1 MRTISAPTLSG
12 QQLMLLRLVQVGV
25 VLLLLTPLVITKSTY
40 FPFVVGKALYWR
52 TLVEIVFALWV
63 LLAVQT
69 PSYRPP
75 RSWLL
80 VLLGAILAC
89 SMLAAGF
96 GVSFQRSFWS
106 TYERMDGVLD
116 LVHQFAFALV
126 VISVFRDW
134 ASWRVLLTMSLVA
147 SVLVVLLAVASY
159 LELDVPFYG
168 ELKERDHPR
177 IGGVLGNATYLASY
191 CAVNGLVA
199 LGFLVQALF
208 APGSRGAGGDPWT
221 WATRLFWLVA
231 AALNFY
237 ALTLTDSRGVLVGLS
252 GGGAV
257 LAIGAI
263 LMTRARWRWM
273 ALVALLVLGGVAAG
287 VAVSFTQPDQP
298 SELAESTLLSRV
310 LGVSLDDVSSR
321 SRLLAWRA
329 GIEGFAARPWLGWG
343 PDNFLAV
350 FGRYVVDGFPQLE
363 IHDRAHGE
371 LVEEAATKGLLG
383 LASYLLFW
391 VFVIY
396 VLLRAWSADASVL
409 TLQDRTLALFVG
421 AALASYFLQSQTLFD
436 TTVLNLQ
443 YLLLVC
449 YVAYLDTEVRSDAA
463 PPRRGI
469 SAWLHRAASGLRV
482 WPAGVSLRFS
492 ALMRRVGAAVV
503 ACTALALAASGL
515 VASASVWSAAQYMV
529 GAVTTAQPFPYLE
542 RSVAFGPLANEARLV
557 LFGALA
563 NRWRVLRAR
572 QPTEARRLLAF
583 ADAEAAKAVAT
594 EPENWLI
601 HHYLARLYRQIAST
615 EPRYRAV
622 ALRYWQRTYELAPH
636 QDKYTAVVS
645 VGPPLPPPSIP

>member
-1 MRTISAPTLSG
+1 MRTTSAPTTLSV
-12 QQLMLLRLVQVGV
+12 QQHTLLRFVQFGV
-25 VLLLLTPLVITKSTY
+25 VLLLLTPLVITKSTF

-89 SMLAAGF
+89 SMLAAGL

-126 VISVFRDW
+126 VISVFRDR

-147 SVLVVLLAVASY
+147 SVAVALLAVATH
-159 LELDVPFYG
+159 LDLGVPFYG
-168 ELKERDHPR
+168 DLKERDHPR
-177 IGGVLGNATYLASY
+177 IGGVLGNATYLGSY
-191 CAVNGLVA
+191 CAVNGLLA
-199 LGFLVQALF
+199 LGFLVQGLL
-208 APGSRGAGGDPWT
+208 APGSRVAGGDSWT
-221 WATRLFWLVA
+221 WATRLFWLLA

-237 ALTLTDSRGVLVGLS
+237 TLSLTGSRGALVGLS
-252 GGGAV
+252 AGGVV

-273 ALVALLVLGGVAAG
+273 ALVALLALGGVAAG
-287 VAVSFTQPDQP
+287 VAVSFTQSAQS
-298 SELAESTLLSRV
+298 SEPAGSPLLARV
-310 LGVSLDDVSSR
+310 LGVNLDDNSSR

-329 GIEGFAARPWLGWG
+329 GIEGFAARPWFGWG

-350 FGRYVVDGFPQLE
+350 FGRYVVDGFPQLQ
-363 IHDRAHGE
+363 IHDRAHGKI
-371 LVEEAATKGLLG
+371 LEEAATKGLVG
-383 LASYLLFW
+383 LASYLSFW
-391 VFVIY
+391 AFVAF
-396 VLLRAWSADASVL
+396 VLLRAWSVDVSALSR
-409 TLQDRTLALFVG
+409 QDRVLALFVG

-449 YVAYLDTEVRSDAA
+449 YVAYLGTEMRPQAA
-463 PPRRGI
+463 PSQRSI
-469 SAWLHRAASGLRV
+469 SAWLRRMWPTSVWLRGNTA
-482 WPAGVSLRFS
+482 P
-492 ALMRRVGAAVV
+492 MRRIGAAVI
-503 ACTALALAASGL
+503 ACGALALAASGL
-515 VASASVWSAAQYMV
+515 VASASIWSSARYMV
-529 GAVTTAQPFPYLE
+529 GAVTSAQPFPYIE
-542 RSVAFGPLANEARLV
+542 RSVAFGPLANESRLV

-563 NRWRVLRAR
+563 NGWRLLRSR
-572 QPTEARRLLAF
+572 QPNEARRLLSF
-583 ADAEAAKAVAT
+583 TDAEAAKAVAT

-615 EPRYRAV
+615 EPRYRAT
-622 ALRYWQRTYELAPH
+622 ALRHWNRTYELAPH
-636 QDKYTAVVS
+636 QNTFTGPVA
-645 VGPPLPPPSIP
+645 VGPPLPPPSQP